1 MATPSFGNGLQKEVQ
16 REREG
21 KMQQTSLAFRRKKS
35 IAVASTVFL
44 FPALLVIA
52 IFIIYPIID
61 SFATSAYDWNGIT
74 DKLFVGFGNWKEML
88 HDKVFWKAFGN
99 NLIVMVLSICI
110 QMPIGIALA
119 TWLDK
124 VGRKGNVA
132 KVIWFIPMLMSSV
145 AIGYLF
151 RYALDANTGFVTGLS
166 QLFGG
171 GRVDLLG
178 NPGKVLLTCIFII
191 SWQFTPFYMVYYLA
205 GYSGLSEDVKE
216 AAMID
221 GATESQYF
229 WKVALPLLKPTI
241 KSAVILSMVGSL
253 KYFDLVYVLTKGG
266 PSHASELMAT
276 YMYSM
281 AFESHRNGY
290 ASALACGMF
299 ILISLIAIVTM
310 RLLNR
315 KED

>member
-1 MATPSFGNGLQKEVQ
+1 MA
-16 REREG
+16 
-21 KMQQTSLAFRRKKS
+21 RRRRTETAK
-35 IAVASTVFL
+35 ASAVFL

-52 IFIIYPIID
+52 IFIVYPIID
-61 SFATSAYDWNGIT
+61 SFVTSSFDWNGIT
-74 DKLFVGFGNWKEML
+74 DKKFIGIGNWNEL
-88 HDKVFWKAFGN
+88 IHDSVFWKAFLHN
-99 NLIVMVLSICI
+99 ILVMVLSIAI
-110 QMPIGIALA
+110 QMPIGIAMA

-151 RYALDANTGFVTGLS
+151 RYALDANTGFITGISKSL
-166 QLFGG
+166 GG
-171 GRVDLLG
+171 GRIDLLG
-178 NPGKVLLTCIFII
+178 NTATVLVTCIFII

-205 GYSGLSEDVKE
+205 GYSGLSSDVKE

-221 GATESQYF
+221 GATEGQYF
-229 WKVALPLLKPTI
+229 WRVALPLLKPTI

-299 ILISLIAIVTM
+299 ILISVIAILTM
-310 RLLNR
+310 KVLNR
-315 KED
+315 GEED